1 MLAGEALS
9 SALNAIS
16 QPGASGTRTTTFV
29 PDDMG
34 RIGAVMYPNNLSES
48 FAYDKMGNL
57 TNHIDRAGR
66 VTRFEY
72 APAGRLT
79 ATLRQ
84 FGSGWVTNSVA
95 YDQQFNTLR
104 IRDERGRA
112 VESYQLDAQ
121 DRAVAVTNVEGQVMS
136 VQYGLGGIVHSISR
150 FDGTTVSNS
159 YDGQARLV
167 QQTLPG
173 QTNTFS
179 YTPGGLLKTIGNAVG
194 VVSNTYDLAG
204 RLTSVS
210 TLCASAPLR
219 EISYSLDGIGNA
231 TNVLI
236 TIDATPTLANAYT
249 FDAAERVSVING
261 TGGTFA
267 FNYSPHNGLV
277 AGVSNA
283 TSGIRAAYAFDDLNR
298 LTNIVWRNA
307 ANNILRS
314 FAYRYN
320 NAGMITNVTRETAA
334 ENITYQYNSL
344 DRLTSVSASY
354 LAASYGWDLAG
365 NPTSR
370 VENATNTTYTLGTGN
385 RLASWTGGS
394 YGHNSAGC
402 VTNMTRGGNS
412 LALMWNSRYQ
422 LTAVSTNGTVAESY
436 AYGPLGNRIATVVNG
451 VTNHNVYEGAHCVA
465 DLAADGDLV
474 RSYQPGPGVDNWLS
488 MTVHTG
494 ATPVVYTYLT
504 DHLGT
509 VHAVANASGAIVE
522 SYRYDPHGN
531 VLGVWSGS
539 GTPLT
544 KSAIGNRILWQG
556 REYSWATGLYY
567 FRSRYYDP
575 QTARWLS
582 KDKIGIS
589 GGINLY
595 QVLSGNPVMFR
606 DPLGLWSVIMFYI
619 AKLKW

>member
-1 MLAGEALS
+1 MNVLS
-9 SALNAIS
+9 YSVAAHTDWDSVSRL
-16 QPGASGTRTTTFV
+16 PGASGSRKTVCDTDGRGRVRSITY
-29 PDDMG
+29 PDTLG
-34 RIGAVMYPNNLSES
+34 EQ

-66 VTRFEY
+66 VTRYAY
-72 APAGRLT
+72 APGGKLT
-79 ATLRQ
+79 AAIRQ
-84 FGSGWVTNSVA
+84 YGSGWVTNSVA

-104 IRDERGRA
+104 IRDALGRE
-112 VESYQLDAQ
+112 VESYQLDDQ
-121 DRAVAVTNVEGQVMS
+121 DRAVAVTNVEGQVM
-136 VQYGLGGIVHSISR
+136 QGAYGLGGIVHSITR
-150 FDGTTVSNS
+150 FDGSVVSNA
-159 YDGQARLV
+159 YDGQARLI

-173 QTNTFS
+173 QTNTFG

-236 TIDATPTLANAYT
+236 TIDATPTLANTYT
-249 FDAAERVSVING
+249 FDSAERVSVIDG

-267 FNYSPHNGLV
+267 FSYGTYNGLV
-277 AGVSNA
+277 AGVSNS
-283 TSGIRAAYAFDDLNR
+283 TSGIRAAYQFDGLDR

-320 NAGMITNVTRETAA
+320 NAGMITNVMRETAA
-334 ENITYQYNSL
+334 ENLAYQYDSL
-344 DRLTSVSASY
+344 DRLTSASASY

-365 NPTSR
+365 NPSSR
-370 VENATNTTYTLGTGN
+370 TENGTNTSYTLGTGN
-385 RLASWTGGS
+385 KLASWTGGS
-394 YGHNSAGC
+394 YSHDSAGC
-402 VTNMTRGGNS
+402 VTNITRGTATLS
-412 LALMWNSRYQ
+412 LVWNSRYQ
-422 LTAVSTNGTVAESY
+422 LTAVSTNGTVAETYS
-436 AYGPLGNRIATVVNG
+436 YGPLGNRITTVVNG
-451 VTNHNVYEGAHCVA
+451 VANHHVYEGMHCVA
-465 DLAADGDLV
+465 DLNADGDLL

-509 VHAVANASGAIVE
+509 VHAVADASGAIVE

-531 VLGVWSGS
+531 VLGVWNGS

-544 KSAIGNRILWQG
+544 KS
-556 REYSWATGLYY
+556 
-567 FRSRYYDP
+567 
-575 QTARWLS
+575 
-582 KDKIGIS
+582 
-589 GGINLY
+589 
-595 QVLSGNPVMFR
+595 
-606 DPLGLWSVIMFYI
+606 
-619 AKLKW
+619 